1 MFFPSP
7 HQKGKEFQ
15 GFLQQ
20 RRLSFNTFLFILFGS
35 WLTCLGLAI
44 YIGILDF
51 SSWSG
56 AGRYL
61 LLWLVWLTLSF
72 WLGGNPRYQK
82 IIWHSNH
89 LIFVSLSFL
98 LIFQSPENW
107 FLIWF
112 EYGLLLLLALVW
124 AGACFF
130 SVWALLLPAFLG
142 AIGLFSFFT
151 THLSFF
157 LETSSALLF
166 FFLSLVFIVVVTATT
181 LWNTFRSKALLGS
194 IYREKQNLEEMAGI
208 LKIRIQAKTKE
219 LRQQAENLK
228 KESNIRAQALRARVQ
243 ELEKFRQVAVGRELK
258 MIELKKEISQLSEEF
273 KKLKKGNGKRKRK

>member
-1 MFFPSP
+1 MFSPSS

-15 GFLQQ
+15 EFLQQ
-20 RRLSFNTFLFILFGS
+20 RRLSFSTFLFILFGS

-56 AGRYL
+56 VGRYL

-72 WLGGNPRYQK
+72 WLGGKPYYQK

-89 LIFVSLSFL
+89 LIFISLFFL

-142 AIGLFSFFT
+142 TIGLFSFFI

-157 LETSSALLF
+157 LETSSTLLF

-181 LWNTFRSKALLGS
+181 LWNTFRSKELLGS
-194 IYREKQNLEEMAGI
+194 IYREKQNLEEVAKV

-243 ELEKFRQVAVGRELK
+243 ELERFRQVAVGRELR
-258 MIELKKEISQLSEEF
+258 MIELKKELSQLSEEF

>member
-1 MFFPSP
+1 MFSPSP
-7 HQKGKEFQ
+7 HQKGKEFRK
-15 GFLQQ
+15 FLQQ
-20 RRLSFNTFLFILFGS
+20 RKLSFSTFLFILFGS
-35 WLTCLGLAI
+35 WLTCLGLTI

-61 LLWLVWLTLSF
+61 LLWLVWLALSF
-72 WLGGNPRYQK
+72 WLGGKPHYRK
-82 IIWHSNH
+82 IIWYSNH
-89 LIFVSLSFL
+89 LFFVSLFFL
-98 LIFQSPENW
+98 LIFQSPVNW
-107 FLIWF
+107 FLILF
-112 EYGLLLLLALVW
+112 EYILLLLLSLVW

-130 SVWALLLPAFLG
+130 SVWELLLPAFLG
-142 AIGLFSFFT
+142 TIGLFSFFA
-151 THLSFF
+151 THLSLF

-166 FFLSLVFIVVVTATT
+166 FFLSLIFITVVTATT
-181 LWNTFRSKALLGS
+181 LWNTFRSKELLGS
-194 IYREKQNLEEMAGI
+194 IYREKQNLEEVAKV
-208 LKIRIQAKTKE
+208 LRIRIQAKTKE